1 MRGRGCFR
9 WHPQNPCPVSNPPP
23 PPPPQAAGGDANIAA
38 ELFLESGGDVVA
50 AEGGGAAGLA
60 GGAVPSLDR
69 DEALA
74 RSLAAMVGGV
84 DE

>member
-1 MRGRGCFR
+1 MFPMA
-9 WHPQNPCPVSNPPP
+9 PQARALSPTHSHPPP
-23 PPPPQAAGGDANIAA
+23 VQAAGGDANIAA
-38 ELFLESGGDVVA
+38 ELFLETGGDVA
-50 AEGGGAAGLA
+50 AAGGVPLPGGAAT
-60 GGAVPSLDR
+60 SLDR